1 MAESCMTRWIDM
13 PGLQTLTYHP
23 AMAEIGYKCSTAANS
38 FLQKTVIREPSC
50 TMADIIDAIIGDG
63 G

>member
-1 MAESCMTRWIDM
+1 M